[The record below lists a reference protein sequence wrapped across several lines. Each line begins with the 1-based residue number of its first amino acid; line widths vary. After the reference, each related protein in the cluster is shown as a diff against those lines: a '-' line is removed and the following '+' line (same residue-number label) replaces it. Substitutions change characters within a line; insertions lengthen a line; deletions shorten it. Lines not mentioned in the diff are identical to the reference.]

1 MTRGA
6 LEIRSSDT
14 LPKSCLL
21 TGGPPLY
28 VSLPAG
34 VHTARSLPPPCAL
47 ALFRSWLCRFARR
60 VCRVALRSLAP
71 LAPFRARSTRF
82 ERSRSPLR
90 APCLA
95 LAARRRRACL
105 PASWAARATT
115 TSACRSTRTAA
126 PRRRETQRQ
135 TQPSC
140 ATCLACRARCACRR
154 PRPGRRVPRPQRL
167 QQPWQLRSFRHAG
180 RAPRPLGRLR
190 RRLRLRPRCP
200 PQSSCCCWTQAA
212 PARACGLRSRA
223 EPPSFSP
230 RCAHSRRPE
239 PRLASCFSTTSSA
252 PFTPGPPMQRACRRD
267 APTDCSAGPARRST
281 RSLLRFGASSAFRES
296 SCSSQARPARARA

>member
-1 MTRGA
+1 MHSFA
-6 LEIRSSDT
+6 
-14 LPKSCLL
+14 
-21 TGGPPLY
+21 
-28 VSLPAG
+28 
-34 VHTARSLPPPCAL
+34 ARTTQRL
-47 ALFRSWLCRFARR
+47 RQICRFASWRSYR
-60 VCRVALRSLAP
+60 ALASASVRPRALRGFASSPAGSPCAVLRRLRPSA
-71 LAPFRARSTRF
+71 RAHRGF

-135 TQPSC
+135 TQPSF

-167 QQPWQLRSFRHAG
+167 QQPRQLCSFRHAG

-200 PQSSCCCWTQAA
+200 PQSSCCCWTPAA
-212 PARACGLRSRA
+212 PARARGLR
-223 EPPSFSP
+223 
-230 RCAHSRRPE
+230 
-239 PRLASCFSTTSSA
+239 
-252 PFTPGPPMQRACRRD
+252 
-267 APTDCSAGPARRST
+267 
-281 RSLLRFGASSAFRES
+281 
-296 SCSSQARPARARA
+296 